1 MTMNVLIVDDEPS
14 ARRRLIRMLDRIDGV
29 QVAGEAA
36 DGEEALQKIA
46 ALSPDVVLLDIHMP
60 RLDGMTLAKTATDL
74 PPIIFIT
81 AYNEHAVEAFE
92 ACAVD
97 YLMKPVN
104 AARLEQALAK
114 VRRQQVD
121 SEAVMSLLER
131 MASQKPAREPGDAC
145 RVLVKQGDTVRMFDA
160 RGIARFYAADKY
172 SAFVSDGHEYLL
184 EESLNTLE
192 QRLAPHDFV
201 RLHRAELINLKQVAA
216 LRSDGGG
223 GEVELKDGQ
232 TARVSRRHLPIL
244 KRALGIA

>member
-1 MTMNVLIVDDEPS
+1 MRVLVVDDEPI
-14 ARRRLIRMLDRIDGV
+14 ARRRLIRMLARMDGV
-29 QVAGEAA
+29 QIAGEAA
-36 DGEEALQKIA
+36 DGQEALQKIA
-46 ALSPDVVLLDIHMP
+46 ELSPDLVLLDIHMP
-60 RLDGMTLAKTATDL
+60 RLDGMTLAKTAADL
-74 PPIIFIT
+74 PPIIFVT

-97 YLMKPVN
+97 YLMKPVD
-104 AARLEQALAK
+104 AARLERALSK

-121 SEAVMSLLER
+121 SEAVMTLLER
-131 MASQKPAREPGDAC
+131 VASQQQPAQPLGDAC
-145 RVLVKQGDTVRMFDA
+145 RVLVKEGDTVRMFDA
-160 RGIARFYAADKY
+160 RQIARFYAADKY

-192 QRLAPHDFV
+192 QRLTAHDFV

-216 LRSDGGG
+216 LRSDSGG

-244 KRALGIA
+244 KRVLGIA